1 MAVMYQRENA
11 SPSVVSFGG
20 IWLANSVCGVAIGAS
35 PDYAGFTIKS
45 VLCWIEVD
53 LDAIGDNVRALQAAA
68 EPRHGVTAVVK
79 AQAYGM
85 GAAAVASAAVHA
97 GARGAAVA
105 RISEARRLRQ
115 ADFRDPILLLG
126 GLDPEDYAAVI
137 DLNLTPTV
145 TDWRTLEGLAAAAH
159 IRGEVAGVQVKVDTG
174 MTRYGAPPEE
184 AINLVRGVQRL
195 ESLKLD
201 GFYTHFAAADDPDPF
216 FAHQQL
222 ARYRA
227 ICQQLE
233 TEGIDLGLKHVANSA
248 GTLRIPGVGFDTIRT
263 GIALA
268 GGYAT
273 GWVPRV
279 ASLRTAVALKS
290 RVVRFHTPAVG
301 TSIGYGRTY
310 KVFRPMRV
318 ALIACGYAD
327 GLPRA
332 CSNRGRVLIRGER
345 APLVGTVSM
354 DMAMADVSHLPDVE
368 IGDEVVVL
376 GSQSD
381 DEISL
386 DEFAESA
393 GIIPHELLV
402 RLGSRA
408 PRVYLRAGAPVMT
421 ATLACDEVSDYACA
435 SST

>member
-1 MAVMYQRENA
+1 MVDT
-11 SPSVVSFGG
+11 
-20 IWLANSVCGVAIGAS
+20 LL
-35 PDYAGFTIKS
+35 S

-53 LDAIGDNVRALQAAA
+53 LDAVAANVRALHAAA
-68 EPRHGVTAVVK
+68 QPRQGVTAVVK

-85 GAAAVASAAVHA
+85 GATAVASAAVKA

-105 RISEARRLRQ
+105 RISEARRLRAAGFAQ
-115 ADFRDPILLLG
+115 PILLLG
-126 GLDPEDYAAVI
+126 GLDPEDDAE
-137 DLNLTPTV
+137 LLELHLTPTL
-145 TDWRTLEGLAAAAH
+145 TDWAAAQRLAATARAVG
-159 IRGEVAGVQVKVDTG
+159 RVLDVQVKVDTG
-174 MTRYGAPPEE
+174 MTRYGAPTHE
-184 AINLVRGVQRL
+184 ALSIVRSLQNLPSLRL
-195 ESLKLD
+195 E

-222 ARYRA
+222 ARYLA

-233 TEGIDLGLKHVANSA
+233 SEGYVLGLKHAANSA
-248 GTLRIPGVGFDTIRT
+248 GALRVPGAGLDTVRV

-279 ASLRTAVALKS
+279 GSLRPAVTLKS

-301 TSIGYGRTY
+301 SSIGYGRTY

-318 ALIACGYAD
+318 ALVACGYAD

-332 CSNRGRVLIRGER
+332 CSNRGRVLIRGDR

-354 DMAMADVSHLPDVE
+354 DTAMADVSNLPQVE
-368 IGDEVVVL
+368 AGDEVVIL
-376 GSQSD
+376 GRQNE
-381 DEISL
+381 DEITL
-386 DEFAESA
+386 DEFSESA

-408 PRVYLRAGAPVMT
+408 PRVYLRSGQPVMT
-421 ATLACDEVSDYACA
+421 ANLATDDLVECA
-435 SST
+435 RIPG

>member
-1 MAVMYQRENA
+1 M
-11 SPSVVSFGG
+11 
-20 IWLANSVCGVAIGAS
+20 
-35 PDYAGFTIKS
+35 
-45 VLCWIEVD
+45 LCWIEVD
-53 LDAIGDNVRALQAAA
+53 LDAVADNVRALQAAA
-68 EPRHGVTAVVK
+68 QPRAGITAVVK

-85 GAAAVASAAVHA
+85 GAAAVANAAVQA

-105 RISEARRLRQ
+105 RIGEAHRLRS
-115 ADFRDPILLLG
+115 AGFRKPILLLG
-126 GLDPEDYAAVI
+126 GVDATDCADVVAS
-137 DLNLTPTV
+137 DLTPSVSDWPTV
-145 TDWRTLEGLAAAAH
+145 ERLAEAAGAA
-159 IRGEVAGVQVKVDTG
+159 GQVLGVQVKVDTG

-184 AINLVRGVQRL
+184 AIAIVRGLASVP
-195 ESLKLD
+195 SLRLD

-222 ARYRA
+222 ARFRA

-233 TEGIDLGLKHVANSA
+233 SDGLRLGLKHAANSA
-248 GTLRIPGVGFDTIRT
+248 GALRVPGAGLDTIRA

-268 GGYAT
+268 GAYAT

-279 ASLRTAVALKS
+279 GSLRGAVALKA
-290 RVVRFHTPAVG
+290 RVIRFHTPAVG
-301 TSIGYGRTY
+301 SSIGYGRTY

-332 CSNRGRVLIRGER
+332 CSNRGRVLVRGQR
-345 APLVGTVSM
+345 APLLGTVSM

-368 IGDEVVVL
+368 SGDEVVVL
-376 GSQSD
+376 GRQGD
-381 DEISL
+381 DEITL

-408 PRVYLRAGAPVMT
+408 PRVYLRGGEPVMT
-421 ATLACDEVSDYACA
+421 ATLACDEV
-435 SST
+435 TELPLG

>member
-1 MAVMYQRENA
+1 
-11 SPSVVSFGG
+11 
-20 IWLANSVCGVAIGAS
+20 
-35 PDYAGFTIKS
+35 

-53 LDAIGDNVRALQAAA
+53 LDGVADNIRALQAAA
-68 EPRHGVTAVVK
+68 GPRHGVTAVVK
-79 AQAYGM
+79 AQAYGQ
-85 GAAAVASAAVHA
+85 GATAVAMAAVRA

-105 RISEARRLRQ
+105 RIGEARRLRS
-115 ADFRDPILLLG
+115 AGFVEPILLMG
-126 GLDPEDYAAVI
+126 GVDVEDCPTVAALD
-137 DLNLTPTV
+137 LTPSLS
-145 TDWRTLEGLAAAAH
+145 DWSTAQHLAAAA
-159 IRGEVAGVQVKVDTG
+159 RAAGRVLNVQVKVDTG
-174 MTRYGAPPEE
+174 MHRFGAPADE
-184 AINLVRGVQRL
+184 AMAIVRGIQQHL
-195 ESLKLD
+195 PSLRLD

-222 ARYRA
+222 ARYLA

-233 TEGIDLGLKHVANSA
+233 IEGFSLGLKHAANSA
-248 GTLRIPGVGFDTIRT
+248 GALRVPGAGLDTIRA

-268 GGYAT
+268 GAYAT

-279 ASLRTAVALKS
+279 GALREVVSLKA
-290 RVVRFHTPAVG
+290 RVVRLHTPAVG

-310 KVFRPMRV
+310 KVYRPMRT

-332 CSNRGRVLIRGER
+332 CSNRGRVLVRGQR

-368 IGDEVVVL
+368 AGDEVVIL
-376 GSQSD
+376 GRQGSD
-381 DEISL
+381 RITL

-402 RLGSRA
+402 RLGSRV
-408 PRVYLRAGAPVMT
+408 PRVYLRNGEPSLT
-421 ATLACDEVSDYACA
+421 AELASDEVGQPDSMRPAA
-435 SST
+435 VLSPS

>member
-1 MAVMYQRENA
+1 M
-11 SPSVVSFGG
+11 
-20 IWLANSVCGVAIGAS
+20 
-35 PDYAGFTIKS
+35 
-45 VLCWIEVD
+45 LCWIEVD
-53 LDAIGDNVRALQAAA
+53 LDAIANNVRALQAAA
-68 EPRHGVTAVVK
+68 EPRQGVTAVVK

-85 GAAAVASAAVHA
+85 GAAAVAKAAVAA

-105 RISEARRLRQ
+105 RISEARRLRE
-115 ADFRDPILLLG
+115 AGFEDPILLLG
-126 GLDPEDYAAVI
+126 GLDSADYADAI
-137 DLNLTPTV
+137 RLRLTPSLSDFATA
-145 TDWRTLEGLAAAAH
+145 EGVAAAAH
-159 IRGEVAGVQVKVDTG
+159 AAGEISKVQVKVDTG

-184 AINLVRGVQRL
+184 AIAIVRAIGQL
-195 ESLKLD
+195 ESLELE

-222 ARYRA
+222 ARFRA

-233 TEGIDLGLKHVANSA
+233 AEGIALGIKHAANSA
-248 GTLRIPGVGFDTIRT
+248 GTLRVPDAGLDTIRV
-263 GIALA
+263 GIGLA
-268 GGYAT
+268 GAYAT

-279 ASLRTAVALKS
+279 GSLRSAVALKS

-301 TSIGYGRTY
+301 SSIGYGRTY

-318 ALIACGYAD
+318 ALVACGYAD

-332 CSNRGRVLIRGER
+332 CSNRGRVLIRGQR

-354 DMAMADVSHLPDVE
+354 DMAMADVSHLPEVE
-368 IGDEVVVL
+368 AGDEVVVL
-376 GSQSD
+376 GRQGD
-381 DEISL
+381 DEITL

-408 PRVYLRAGAPVMT
+408 PRVYLRNGEPVMR
-421 ATLACDEVSDYACA
+421 ATLACDELAELTPVSSVGGAGCE
-435 SST
+435 

>member
-1 MAVMYQRENA
+1 MVDTI
-11 SPSVVSFGG
+11 PSM
-20 IWLANSVCGVAIGAS
+20 
-35 PDYAGFTIKS
+35 
-45 VLCWIEVD
+45 LCWIEVD
-53 LDAIGDNVRALQAAA
+53 LDAISNNVRALQSAA
-68 EPRHGVTAVVK
+68 EPREGVTAVVK

-85 GAAAVASAAVHA
+85 GAAAVASAAVEA

-105 RISEARRLRQ
+105 RMSEARRLRKAGFQ
-115 ADFRDPILLLG
+115 SPILLLG
-126 GLDPEDYAAVI
+126 GLDPEDYAEAVH
-137 DLNLTPTV
+137 LRVTPTV
-145 TDWRTLEGLAAAAH
+145 TDWATTQGVAAAAH
-159 IRGEVAGVQVKVDTG
+159 ADGRVCNVQVKVDTG
-174 MTRYGAPPEE
+174 MTRYGAPPDE
-184 AINLVRGVQRL
+184 AMDIVRGIQKLPSLQL
-195 ESLKLD
+195 E

-216 FAHQQL
+216 FANQQL

-227 ICQQLE
+227 ICEQLE
-233 TEGIDLGLKHVANSA
+233 TDGVALGMKHAANSA
-248 GTLRIPGVGFDTIRT
+248 GALRVANSGLDTVRS

-268 GGYAT
+268 GAYAT

-279 ASLRTAVALKS
+279 GSLRTAVALKS

-310 KVFRPMRV
+310 RVFRPMRV

-332 CSNRGRVLIRGER
+332 CSNRGRVLIRGQR

-354 DMAMADVSHLPDVE
+354 DMAMADVSHVPEVE
-368 IGDEVVVL
+368 VGDEVVVL
-376 GSQSD
+376 GRQRD
-381 DEISL
+381 DEITL

-408 PRVYLRAGAPVMT
+408 PRLYMRAGEPVKQ
-421 ATLACDEVSDYACA
+421 ATLACDEVSDLSPA
-435 SST
+435 SVHR

>member
-1 MAVMYQRENA
+1 
-11 SPSVVSFGG
+11 
-20 IWLANSVCGVAIGAS
+20 
-35 PDYAGFTIKS
+35 

-53 LDAIGDNVRALQAAA
+53 LNAIADNVRALQSTAQ
-68 EPRHGVTAVVK
+68 PRHGVTAVVK

-85 GAAAVASAAVHA
+85 GAAAVAGAAVEA

-105 RISEARRLRQ
+105 RVSEARRLRQ
-115 ADFRDPILLLG
+115 AGFDQPILLLG
-126 GLDPEDYAAVI
+126 GLDPEDYLNV
-137 DLNLTPTV
+137 LTFNLTPTV
-145 TDWRTLEGLAAAAH
+145 TDWTTALGLADAA
-159 IRGEVAGVQVKVDTG
+159 RTSGERARVQVKVDTG
-174 MTRYGAPPEE
+174 MTRYGAPPDE
-184 AINLVRGVQRL
+184 AIAIVRGIQHLDNLDL
-195 ESLKLD
+195 E

-222 ARYRA
+222 ARFRA
-227 ICQQLE
+227 ICEQLQA
-233 TEGIDLGLKHVANSA
+233 EGIDLGLKHAANSA
-248 GTLRIPGVGFDTIRT
+248 GTLRIPNAGLDTVRA

-268 GGYAT
+268 GAYAT
-273 GWVPRV
+273 GWVPRFG
-279 ASLRTAVALKS
+279 SLRSAVALKS
-290 RVVRFHTPAVG
+290 RVVRFHTPGIG

-318 ALIACGYAD
+318 ALVACGYAD

-332 CSNRGRVLIRGER
+332 CSNRGRVLIRGQR

-354 DMAMADVSHLPDVE
+354 DMAMADVSHLPEVE

-376 GSQSD
+376 GRQKD
-381 DEISL
+381 DEITL

-408 PRVYLRAGAPVMT
+408 PRVYVRGGEPVMR
-421 ATLACDEVSDYACA
+421 ANLACDDLAAVEPTCV

>member
-1 MAVMYQRENA
+1 MVDT
-11 SPSVVSFGG
+11 
-20 IWLANSVCGVAIGAS
+20 LL
-35 PDYAGFTIKS
+35 S

-53 LDAIGDNVRALQAAA
+53 LDAVADNVRALQATAQ
-68 EPRHGVTAVVK
+68 PRHGVTAVVK

-85 GAAAVASAAVHA
+85 GALAVAQAAVEA

-105 RISEARRLRQ
+105 RITEARGLR
-115 ADFRDPILLLG
+115 AAGFSAPILLMG
-126 GLDPEDYAAVI
+126 GLDPEDCAEVVET
-137 DLNLTPTV
+137 DLTPTL
-145 TDWRTLEGLAAAAH
+145 TDWPTAERLAAAAH
-159 IRGEVAGVQVKVDTG
+159 AAQCTANVQVKVDTG

-184 AINLVRGVQRL
+184 AIAIVRGLHKLPNLRL
-195 ESLKLD
+195 E

-227 ICQQLE
+227 ICEQLE
-233 TEGIDLGLKHVANSA
+233 SEGCALGLKHAANSA
-248 GTLRIPGVGFDTIRT
+248 GALRVPGAGLDTIRA

-268 GGYAT
+268 GAYAT

-279 ASLRTAVALKS
+279 GALRSAVALKG
-290 RVVRFHTPAVG
+290 RVVRFHTPAIGSSV
-301 TSIGYGRTY
+301 GYGRTY
-310 KVFRPMRV
+310 KVYRPMRV

-332 CSNRGRVLIRGER
+332 CSNRGRVLIRGQR

-368 IGDEVVVL
+368 AGDEVVIL
-376 GSQSD
+376 GRQGD
-381 DEISL
+381 DEIGL

-408 PRVYLRAGAPVMT
+408 PRIYLRRGEPVLT
-421 ATLACDEVSDYACA
+421 ATLACDELGDLAVEP
-435 SST
+435 TRI

>member
-1 MAVMYQRENA
+1 
-11 SPSVVSFGG
+11 
-20 IWLANSVCGVAIGAS
+20 
-35 PDYAGFTIKS
+35 

-53 LDAIGDNVRALQAAA
+53 LDAIADNVRALQSAA

-85 GAAAVASAAVHA
+85 GAAAVAQAAVEA

-105 RISEARRLRQ
+105 RVSEARRLRQ
-115 ADFRDPILLLG
+115 AGFAHPILLLG
-126 GLDPEDYAAVI
+126 GLDAEDYAAVV
-137 DLNLTPTV
+137 DLRLTPTI
-145 TDWRTLEGLAAAAH
+145 TDWMTAEGVARAASA
-159 IRGEVAGVQVKVDTG
+159 IGERARVQVKVDTG
-174 MTRYGAPPEE
+174 MTRYGAPHDE
-184 AINLVRGVQRL
+184 AIGIVRGIRGLSSL
-195 ESLKLD
+195 ELE

-222 ARYRA
+222 ARFRA
-227 ICQQLE
+227 ICEQLE
-233 TEGIDLGLKHVANSA
+233 SEGVDLGLKHAANSA
-248 GTLRIPGVGFDTIRT
+248 GTLRIPNAGLDTVRT

-268 GGYAT
+268 GAYAT

-279 ASLRTAVALKS
+279 GSLRSAVALKS
-290 RVVRFHTPAVG
+290 RVVRFHTPGVG

-318 ALIACGYAD
+318 ALVACGYAD

-332 CSNRGRVLIRGER
+332 CSNRGRVLIRGQR

-354 DMAMADVSHLPDVE
+354 DMAMADVSHMPDVE
-368 IGDEVVVL
+368 VGDEVVVL
-376 GSQSD
+376 GRQGD

-408 PRVYLRAGAPVMT
+408 QRVYVRHGEPVMQ
-421 ATLACDEVSDYACA
+421 ATLACDDVAPFEAACA

>member
-1 MAVMYQRENA
+1 
-11 SPSVVSFGG
+11 
-20 IWLANSVCGVAIGAS
+20 
-35 PDYAGFTIKS
+35 

-53 LDAIGDNVRALQAAA
+53 LDAVADNVRALQAAA
-68 EPRHGVTAVVK
+68 QPREGVTAVVK

-85 GAAAVASAAVHA
+85 GASAVANAAVQA

-105 RISEARRLRQ
+105 RIGEARRLRS
-115 ADFRDPILLLG
+115 AGFRMPILLLG
-126 GLDPEDYAAVI
+126 GLDAADCAEVVASG
-137 DLNLTPTV
+137 LTPSLSDWPTV
-145 TDWRTLEGLAAAAH
+145 ERLAEEAHAA
-159 IRGEVAGVQVKVDTG
+159 GQVVDVQVKVDTG

-184 AINLVRGVQRL
+184 AIAIVRGLTNVPSLRL
-195 ESLKLD
+195 E

-222 ARYRA
+222 ARYLA

-233 TEGIDLGLKHVANSA
+233 NEGLSLGLKHAANSA
-248 GTLRIPGVGFDTIRT
+248 GALRVPGAGLDTIRA

-268 GGYAT
+268 GAYAT
-273 GWVPRV
+273 GWVPRMG
-279 ASLRTAVALKS
+279 SLRGAVALKA

-301 TSIGYGRTY
+301 SSIGYGRTY

-332 CSNRGRVLIRGER
+332 CSNRGRVLIRGQR

-354 DMAMADVSHLPDVE
+354 DMAMADVSHLPDIE
-368 IGDEVVVL
+368 AGDEVVVL
-376 GSQSD
+376 GRQGD
-381 DEISL
+381 DEITL

-408 PRVYLRAGAPVMT
+408 PRVYLRAGEPVMT
-421 ATLACDEVSDYACA
+421 ATLACDDVAEFALR
-435 SST
+435 

>member
-1 MAVMYQRENA
+1 M
-11 SPSVVSFGG
+11 
-20 IWLANSVCGVAIGAS
+20 
-35 PDYAGFTIKS
+35 
-45 VLCWIEVD
+45 LCWIEVD
-53 LDAIGDNVRALQAAA
+53 LDSIAANVQALQAAA
-68 EPRHGVTAVVK
+68 APRQGVTAVVK

-85 GAAAVASAAVHA
+85 GAAAVAQAAVGA

-105 RISEARRLRQ
+105 RIGEARRLRQ
-115 ADFRDPILLLG
+115 AGFGEPILLLG
-126 GLDPEDYAAVI
+126 ALDAEDFAEVI
-137 DLNLTPTV
+137 SLKLTPTLTNWATAV
-145 TDWRTLEGLAAAAH
+145 GVAEAAAAA
-159 IRGEVAGVQVKVDTG
+159 GEIGNVQVKVDTG

-184 AINLVRGVQRL
+184 AMAIVRGLRNLASLNL
-195 ESLKLD
+195 E

-222 ARYRA
+222 ARFRA

-233 TEGIDLGLKHVANSA
+233 HEGCALGLKHAANSA
-248 GTLRIPGVGFDTIRT
+248 GALRVPGAGLDTIRA

-268 GGYAT
+268 GAYAT

-279 ASLRTAVALKS
+279 GSLRGAVSLKS
-290 RVVRFHTPAVG
+290 HVVRFHTPAVG
-301 TSIGYGRTY
+301 SSIGYGRTY
-310 KVFRPMRV
+310 KVYRPMRV
-318 ALIACGYAD
+318 ALVACGYAD

-332 CSNRGRVLIRGER
+332 CSNRGRVLVRGQR

-368 IGDEVVVL
+368 VGDEVVVL
-376 GSQSD
+376 GRQAD
-381 DEISL
+381 DEITL

-408 PRVYLRAGAPVMT
+408 PRIYLRGGEPVLR
-421 ATLACDEVSDYACA
+421 ATLACDDVADLEPVTS
-435 SST
+435 

>member
-1 MAVMYQRENA
+1 
-11 SPSVVSFGG
+11 
-20 IWLANSVCGVAIGAS
+20 VA
-35 PDYAGFTIKS
+35 K
-45 VLCWIEVD
+45 
-53 LDAIGDNVRALQAAA
+53 
-68 EPRHGVTAVVK
+68 
-79 AQAYGM
+79 
-85 GAAAVASAAVHA
+85 AAVQA

-105 RISEARRLRQ
+105 RIGEARRLRS
-115 ADFRDPILLLG
+115 AGFGEPILLLG
-126 GLDPEDYAAVI
+126 GVDAADCV
-137 DLNLTPTV
+137 DVVANRLTPSISDWPTV
-145 TDWRTLEGLAAAAH
+145 ERLAQAAGAA
-159 IRGEVAGVQVKVDTG
+159 GEILDVQVKVDTG

-184 AINLVRGVQRL
+184 AIAIVRGLVNVPSLRL
-195 ESLKLD
+195 E

-222 ARYRA
+222 ARYLA

-233 TEGIDLGLKHVANSA
+233 SNGLKLGLKHAANSA
-248 GTLRIPGVGFDTIRT
+248 GALRVPGAGLDTIRA

-268 GGYAT
+268 GAYAT
-273 GWVPRV
+273 GWVPRMG
-279 ASLRTAVALKS
+279 SLRSAVALKA

-301 TSIGYGRTY
+301 SSIGYGRTY

-332 CSNRGRVLIRGER
+332 CSNRGRVLIRGQR
-345 APLVGTVSM
+345 APLLGTVSM

-368 IGDEVVVL
+368 AGDEVVVL
-376 GSQSD
+376 GRQAD
-381 DEISL
+381 DEITL

-408 PRVYLRAGAPVMT
+408 PRIYLRDGEPVMT
-421 ATLACDEVSDYACA
+421 ASLACDEVAEFALS
-435 SST
+435 

>member
-1 MAVMYQRENA
+1 
-11 SPSVVSFGG
+11 
-20 IWLANSVCGVAIGAS
+20 
-35 PDYAGFTIKS
+35 
-45 VLCWIEVD
+45 LCWIEVD
-53 LDAIGDNVRALQAAA
+53 LDAIANNVRVMQAAA
-68 EPRHGVTAVVK
+68 QPRQGVTAVVK

-85 GAAAVASAAVHA
+85 GAAAVAQAAIEA

-105 RISEARRLRQ
+105 RVSEALRLRQ
-115 ADFRDPILLLG
+115 AGVTAPIMVLG
-126 GLDPEDYAAVI
+126 GLDPEDYADVI
-137 DLNLTPTV
+137 DQHLTPTV
-145 TDWRTLEGLAAAAH
+145 ADWPTVQGLAQAATD
-159 IRGEVAGVQVKVDTG
+159 RGELAPVEVKVDTG
-174 MTRYGAPPEE
+174 ITRYGAPPDE
-184 AINLVRGVQRL
+184 AIAIVRGIQQLGGVKL
-195 ESLKLD
+195 E

-222 ARYRA
+222 ARFRA
-227 ICQQLE
+227 ICEQLE
-233 TEGIDLGLKHVANSA
+233 SEGIDLGLKHAANSA
-248 GTLRIPGVGFDTIRT
+248 GTLRVPNAGLDTVRVGI
-263 GIALA
+263 GLA
-268 GGYAT
+268 GAYAT

-279 ASLRTAVALKS
+279 GSLRGAVSLKS
-290 RVVRFHTPAVG
+290 RVVRFHMPAVG

-332 CSNRGRVLIRGER
+332 CSNRGRVLIRGQR

-368 IGDEVVVL
+368 VGDEVVVL
-376 GSQSD
+376 GTQAD
-381 DEISL
+381 DAITL

-408 PRVYLRAGAPVMT
+408 PRVYTRDGLPVMR
-421 ATLACDEVSDYACA
+421 ATLACDELSVAECV